1 MFFITFSSPGT
12 TLQFYIVFYQKADK
26 MTSTK
31 TAFIHEKKEDIH
43 SDLEYINW
51 HFIHYNVGR
60 SDLIY
65 SLGG

>member
-43 SDLEYINW
+43 SDLEYIN
-51 HFIHYNVGR
+51 
-60 SDLIY
+60 
-65 SLGG
+65 